1 MKIHWLWLTAVLI
14 LLAGQAYGE
23 TVHLSS
29 GEAIEGQIVSADED
43 IISIESEKG
52 FGVLQIRKADIILI
66 EYTQAKRN
74 PDNTIGIGYQHRV
87 NPDTSGSGAVTYG
100 VDALSLKF
108 WMSSD
113 SSLDFLLGFFSSEN
127 AGTTDF
133 EVFSFDVRL
142 ATVFK
147 RQAQLDLYWGGSA
160 GFISVKDNTAATPVD
175 DSGETLSVFV
185 GAEVFFVTF
194 PNLGISGEVGF
205 FTQSVGDRTTTNI
218 STATFPSFSVRYYF

>member
-1 MKIHWLWLTAVLI
+1 MKNHWLWLAAVLI
-14 LLAGQAYGE
+14 LLTGQAYGE
-23 TVHLSS
+23 MVHLTS
-29 GEAIEGQIVSADED
+29 GEVIEGRIVSAEED

-52 FGVLQIRKADIILI
+52 FGVLQIRKADILLI
-66 EYTQAKRN
+66 EYEQAKRN

-108 WMSSD
+108 WMSSE

-147 RQAQLDLYWGGSA
+147 RQAQLDLYWGGSV
-160 GFISVKDNTAATPVD
+160 GFISVKDSTGATPVD

-185 GAEVFFVTF
+185 GAEMFFVTV
-194 PNLGISGEVGF
+194 PNLGISAEVGF
-205 FTQSVGDRTTTNI
+205 ITQSVGDRTTTNI
-218 STATFPSFSVRYYF
+218 STATFPAFSVRYYF